1 MFFQKLFRMLYTYI
15 HIVYSTTYIHTYV
28 ICVKFRVCVCIALFY
43 MQLVEAVHNVKELV
57 ERQRRPPT
65 PPEEE
70 GITI

>member
-1 MFFQKLFRMLYTYI
+1 MCK
-15 HIVYSTTYIHTYV
+15 VP
-28 ICVKFRVCVCIALFY
+28 CVCVCVCVYIALFY
-43 MQLVEAVHNVKELV
+43 MQLVEAVHNIKELV